1 MLHPLNR
8 PPALARFS
16 CLAAALLW
24 ISSAATGQ
32 EVTDIPEF
40 ITDRPDQTESSA
52 VVPRGYFQIET
63 GVTYSDEGS
72 ESRTLEYPGT
82 LIRIG
87 LPKRLELRLGT
98 QGFVSEFE
106 GNETTGYGDSEIGTK
121 LYLWQESGWRPEA
134 AFLASVSIP
143 TGNNSFSTRHAD
155 PSFRFLFSH
164 SLTETVSLAY
174 NVGAAWETVTTSSG
188 NATLSDLQYTL
199 AAGFALTDRI
209 GAFAE
214 LFGATPV
221 SSGGGSAVSVD
232 GGLTY
237 LLRPNVQFDVALG
250 AGVTDD
256 APDWFLT
263 AGVSFRLP
271 GWGPAKVPKNRSG
284 VSALPHR

>member
-1 MLHPLNR
+1 MFRRRNHLPTLIHT
-8 PPALARFS
+8 S
-16 CLAAALLW
+16 CLAAVLLW
-24 ISSAATGQ
+24 ISSVTTGQ
-32 EVTDIPEF
+32 EVTDAPEF

-72 ESRTLEYPGT
+72 ASRTLEYPGT

-87 LPKRLELRLGT
+87 LAKRLELRLGT

-134 AFLASVSIP
+134 ALLASVSIP
-143 TGNNSFSTRHAD
+143 TGNSAFSTRHVD

-174 NVGAAWETVTTSSG
+174 NIGAAWETVATSSG
-188 NATLSDLQYTL
+188 SATLSDLEYTL

-214 LFGATPV
+214 LFGATPL
-221 SSGGGSAVSVD
+221 SSGGGTAVSVD
-232 GGLTY
+232 CGITY
-237 LLRPNVQFDVALG
+237 LLRPNVQFDIALG
-250 AGVTDD
+250 AGITDD

-263 AGVSFRLP
+263 AGVSFRFP
-271 GWGPAKVPKNRSG
+271 R
-284 VSALPHR
+284 

>member
-1 MLHPLNR
+1 MLRCRNR
-8 PPALARFS
+8 LPALILIS
-16 CLAAALLW
+16 CPAAVLLW
-24 ISSAATGQ
+24 FSSAATGQ
-32 EVTDIPEF
+32 DVTGAPEF

-72 ESRTLEYPGT
+72 ASRTLEYPGT

-87 LPKRLELRLGT
+87 LMKRLELRLGT
-98 QGFVSEFE
+98 QGFVSELE

-121 LYLWQESGWRPEA
+121 LYLWQERGWRPEA
-134 AFLASVSIP
+134 ALLTSVSIP
-143 TGNNSFSTRHAD
+143 TGNSAFSTRHAD

-174 NVGAAWETVTTSSG
+174 NVGAAWETVATSSG
-188 NATLSDLQYTL
+188 SATLSDVEYTL
-199 AAGFALTDRI
+199 AAGFALTDRL

-214 LFGATPV
+214 LFGDTPL
-221 SSGGGSAVSVD
+221 SSGDGTALSVD
-232 GGLTY
+232 GGFTY
-237 LLRPNVQFDVALG
+237 LLRPNIQFDVALG
-250 AGVTDD
+250 AGITDE

-271 GWGPAKVPKNRSG
+271 R
-284 VSALPHR
+284 